1 MIPDNKDRIKKVWNQ
16 NHSPVIY
23 RRGIGSP
30 LLMRLPY
37 KEGNR
42 AWLKHYGR
50 INPQW
55 IIPKKHWEVPQ
66 AWFNDLVSRSLS
78 RFGRLY
84 IIQPYRAQE
93 KCAPACWNAQGHEC
107 QCSCMGANHGSQ
119 SEGNGWYIVSDT
131 FATRWNTVEL
141 ACRLLIIK

>member
-1 MIPDNKDRIKKVWNQ
+1 
-16 NHSPVIY
+16 
-23 RRGIGSP
+23 
-30 LLMRLPY
+30 MRLPY

-55 IIPKKHWEVPQ
+55 IIPKKHWELPQ

-119 SEGNGWYIVSDT
+119 REGNGWYIVSDT